1 MGIISHLSTKYQSCT
16 KLFIRICLK
25 FIYQLPSAMSDNVG
39 LSTPRGSGTS
49 GYVQRNHAH
58 IRPRDRGAP
67 YPPKDSDAL
76 RHRPRQPDQGI
87 LDHERKRAVALK
99 VYELRLELLDEME
112 KEEEELN
119 ELNEKCS
126 KLREKLEGGHET
138 GKDKV
143 APREKFKGHQVHEM
157 ADAKLKEMD
166 KWGRALKIPSNYEE
180 GSHWRRQKDRR
191 KKRIDRKKKRRKTV
205 RTE

>member
-49 GYVQRNHAH
+49 GYVQRNLAH

-119 ELNEKCS
+119 EEELKELNEKCS
-126 KLREKLEGGHET
+126 KLREKLEEGHEM
-138 GKDKV
+138 G
-143 APREKFKGHQVHEM
+143 
-157 ADAKLKEMD
+157 DAKLKEMD

-180 GSHWRRQKDRR
+180 GSHWRRQEERVRSAVERDDNDEEERR
-191 KKRIDRKKKRRKTV
+191 HHD
-205 RTE
+205 

>member
-1 MGIISHLSTKYQSCT
+1 MCDCSSLSHDGCINLVINLHAPLCASILPCSASQVGLTACRFSLHIYAPITSSRRSPSPSIIISHLSTKYQSCT
-16 KLFIRICLK
+16 KRFIRICLK
-25 FIYQLPSAMSDNVG
+25 FIYQLPSVMSDNVG

-49 GYVQRNHAH
+49 GYVQRNLAH

-112 KEEEELN
+112 KEEEESVVPTHCN
-119 ELNEKCS
+119 THRANSQQIE
-126 KLREKLEGGHET
+126 RGGTEGT
-138 GKDKV
+138 
-143 APREKFKGHQVHEM
+143 Q
-157 ADAKLKEMD
+157 
-166 KWGRALKIPSNYEE
+166 
-180 GSHWRRQKDRR
+180 
-191 KKRIDRKKKRRKTV
+191 
-205 RTE
+205 

>member
-1 MGIISHLSTKYQSCT
+1 MTRWK
-16 KLFIRICLK
+16 
-25 FIYQLPSAMSDNVG
+25 
-39 LSTPRGSGTS
+39 
-49 GYVQRNHAH
+49 
-58 IRPRDRGAP
+58 
-67 YPPKDSDAL
+67 
-76 RHRPRQPDQGI
+76 
-87 LDHERKRAVALK
+87 RKRKSQWSLHIAILI
-99 VYELRLELLDEME
+99 ELILSRLN
-112 KEEEELN
+112 EEELK

-180 GSHWRRQKDRR
+180 GSHWRRQEERVRSAVERDDNDEEERR
-191 KKRIDRKKKRRKTV
+191 HHD
-205 RTE
+205 